1 MKIYESLDL
10 CKNTVSN
17 VVIGTTG
24 ADVTGGIKYVSSGNK
39 LQLYYG
45 GGWHDIGGSSTTTNY
60 VSGNFTIGPSTTV
73 GDSGT
78 EITGT
83 GTMSVFAASG
93 QTGDENVPTNLKY
106 RVNEGK
112 LIIGTT
118 TGNSDNYLSLDVAS
132 SIAGEMVFYSTFNSE
147 SNTNLYVTIT
157 NPLKSSNVVVSVY
170 EQFTY
175 KPTGGSGDRAGWEKI
190 GCEVQIKNPQ
200 DNCDILLSL
209 TNVSTNKL
217 FKVVVVGAKS
227 TITGSGTSSAAESNI
242 SARDQSSNTTKTNTN
257 PITRV

>member
-39 LQLYYG
+39 LQLYYT

-73 GDSGT
+73 GNSGT

-93 QTGDENVPTNLKY
+93 QTGDTNVPTNLKY

-118 TGNSDNYLSLDVAS
+118 TGNSDNYLSLDIAS

-147 SNTNLYVTIT
+147 SNTNLYVTIE

-175 KPTGGSGDRAGWEKI
+175 KPTTGGSGDRAGWEKI

-209 TNVSTNKL
+209 KNVSTNKQ

-227 TITGSGTSSAAESNI
+227 TITGSGTSAAEENI
-242 SARDQSSNTTKTNTN
+242 SARDQSTNTQKQNTN